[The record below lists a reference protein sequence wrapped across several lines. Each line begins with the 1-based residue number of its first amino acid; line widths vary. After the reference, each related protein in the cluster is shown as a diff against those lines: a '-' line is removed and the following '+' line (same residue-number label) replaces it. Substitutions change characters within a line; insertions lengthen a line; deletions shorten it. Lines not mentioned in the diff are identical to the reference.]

1 MPIDLSET
9 LVIGISATALFDLS
23 EADKVFR
30 EKKAEDPETAIIEYR
45 EYMLQ
50 HEDEPLE
57 DGTGMPL
64 VKALLGLNKH
74 QAEGDKIQ

>member
-30 EKKAEDPETAIIEYR
+30 KKRQKTQK
-45 EYMLQ
+45 LQ
-50 HEDEPLE
+50 L
-57 DGTGMPL
+57 
-64 VKALLGLNKH
+64 
-74 QAEGDKIQ
+74 